1 MAKYP
6 SPNQA
11 MAAIIDVATSA
22 AASSP
27 PQLHIVVFPWL
38 AFGHMIPFLELSKRL
53 ARRGHAVT
61 FISTPRNAARLGAIP
76 PELLARLRIVSL
88 DLPAVDGLPN
98 GAESTADVPQEKIGL
113 LKKAFDGLAV
123 PFAGLIADICT
134 NAGDGDAAIN
144 ATGFSRKPDWII
156 LDFAQYWIWPI
167 ADEHE
172 IPCAM
177 FSIVPATMVAFIGPK
192 SQNSAHPRSKTE
204 DYMVQ
209 PPWIPFP
216 ANIAYRRHEA
226 EWIATTFKPNASG
239 VADMNRFWEVER
251 PQCRLII
258 YRSCPEVEPQLF
270 PILTDLFAKP
280 AVPAGLLVF
289 PEIPRDAA
297 AACDKSDE
305 TFTPAMEW
313 LDKQPDKS
321 VIYVALGSEAPLTSD
336 HVRELALGLELADV
350 KFIWAF
356 RAPSHDG
363 VRMIDLP
370 DGFESRIA
378 ARGLVCTKW
387 VPQLRVL
394 AHRAVGGFLTH
405 CGWGS
410 TVESFRFGHPLV
422 MLPFITDQGL
432 IAQAMAARGIGVEVA
447 RNYDDGSFH
456 RGDVAAA
463 VRRVMVET
471 DGKTFARNA
480 KELHD
485 VLRDKERQ
493 EMYLSELKP
502 AMAAT
507 REVATTASSP
517 RPLHIVVFPWLAF
530 GHMIPFLELS
540 KRLARRGHAVT
551 FVSTPR
557 NVVRLGAIPPELSV
571 RLRVVSLNLPAVDGL
586 PEGAE
591 STTDVPPDKIELF
604 KIAFDGLA
612 AQFASLIG
620 GNGEDDGST
629 GFSRKPDWI
638 IQDVVQNWTGSIA
651 EEHKIPCASFNIF
664 PAAMVAFLGPKKE
677 NLAHPRTKTED
688 YMVKPPW
695 ITFPANLAFRRHEA
709 EWIATMFKPNASGV
723 ADIDRFWSIEHP
735 CCRLIIYR
743 SCLEAEPPMSPILT
757 DLFAKP
763 ALPAGL
769 LIFPEI
775 VDDDA
780 VIVSDQS
787 FLPAIEWLD
796 EKPDKSVIYV
806 ALGSEAPVTAD
817 HVRELA
823 FGLELADVNF
833 IWAIRPPS
841 HGAFLP
847 NGFESCVAHAGWC
860 ARSGYRSC
868 ACLRIVR
875 SGVS

>member
-172 IPCAM
+172 
-177 FSIVPATMVAFIGPK
+177 
-192 SQNSAHPRSKTE
+192 
-204 DYMVQ
+204 
-209 PPWIPFP
+209 
-216 ANIAYRRHEA
+216 
-226 EWIATTFKPNASG
+226 
-239 VADMNRFWEVER
+239 
-251 PQCRLII
+251 
-258 YRSCPEVEPQLF
+258 
-270 PILTDLFAKP
+270 
-280 AVPAGLLVF
+280 
-289 PEIPRDAA
+289 
-297 AACDKSDE
+297 
-305 TFTPAMEW
+305 
-313 LDKQPDKS
+313 
-321 VIYVALGSEAPLTSD
+321 
-336 HVRELALGLELADV
+336 
-350 KFIWAF
+350 
-356 RAPSHDG
+356 
-363 VRMIDLP
+363 
-370 DGFESRIA
+370 
-378 ARGLVCTKW
+378 
-387 VPQLRVL
+387 
-394 AHRAVGGFLTH
+394 
-405 CGWGS
+405 
-410 TVESFRFGHPLV
+410 
-422 MLPFITDQGL
+422 
-432 IAQAMAARGIGVEVA
+432 
-447 RNYDDGSFH
+447 
-456 RGDVAAA
+456 
-463 VRRVMVET
+463 
-471 DGKTFARNA
+471 
-480 KELHD
+480 
-485 VLRDKERQ
+485 
-493 EMYLSELKP
+493 KP